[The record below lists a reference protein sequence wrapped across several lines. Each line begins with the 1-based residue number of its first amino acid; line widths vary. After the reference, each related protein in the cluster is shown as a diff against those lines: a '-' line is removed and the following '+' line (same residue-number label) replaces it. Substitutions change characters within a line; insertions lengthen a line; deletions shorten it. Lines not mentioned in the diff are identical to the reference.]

1 MANTVPTRLRLTAED
16 KRAIKAFWEFLEPR
30 LDEINTLL
38 RDSLLELPEWAPLIR
53 AMPPEELDRQNQNNK
68 AKQRMA
74 AIDGNWAPY
83 LEDTR
88 TQGMVYAKM
97 GVSFVAWYDVISIYR
112 ELVRRRLLDLYKQ
125 DPERGTLVAE
135 GMNRMLD
142 IGMSHLGEAYLAAKE
157 HIIKQQEQA
166 IRELSLPV
174 LQVRDRLLIVPLIG
188 LIDSTR
194 ARQLIETMLAAIR
207 DKRARGVVVDVTGV
221 PIVDTAV
228 ANHLVQACDAARLM
242 GTLVVITG
250 ISPEMAQTLVGLGA
264 RLPVSDTLVDLQD
277 GIDHIEREL
286 GYRDGNGSGEAL
298 QVGEQVPEQG

>member
-1 MANTVPTRLRLTAED
+1 VANTVPTRLRLTAED
-16 KRAIKAFWEFLEPR
+16 KQAIKAFWEFLEPR

-53 AMPPEELDRQNQNNK
+53 AIPPDELDRQNQNSK
-68 AKQRMA
+68 LKQRMA

-88 TQGMVYAKM
+88 AQGMVYAKM

-112 ELVRRRLLDLYKQ
+112 ELVRRRLLDFNKQ
-125 DPERGTLVAE
+125 DPERALLVGE
-135 GMNRMLD
+135 GMARMLD
-142 IGMSHLGEAYLAAKE
+142 IAMSHLGEAYLAAKE
-157 HIIKQQEQA
+157 QIIKQQEEA

-174 LQVRDRLLIVPLIG
+174 LQVRDRLLIV
-188 LIDSTR
+188 
-194 ARQLIETMLAAIR
+194 TMLGAIR

-250 ISPEMAQTLVGLGA
+250 ISPDMAQTLVGLGA
-264 RLPVSDTLVDLQD
+264 RLPVADTLVDLQD

-286 GYRDGNGSGEAL
+286 GYRDGVPSGEAL
-298 QVGEQVPEQG
+298 QVSEQVSEHG